1 MLHLLTS
8 RLPRIRP
15 ESCSRGGTS
24 SAPRVRKDRSG
35 APSLGARLG
44 LTQRCYD
51 DFMPKTRTTLTIDED
66 LLTAIKVEA
75 ARSGKGDS
83 QVIEEAL
90 RRDLGFDLLDEIWQ
104 RATLTEQ
111 EAMNLSREAQEA
123 ARHARS

>member
-1 MLHLLTS
+1 
-8 RLPRIRP
+8 
-15 ESCSRGGTS
+15 
-24 SAPRVRKDRSG
+24 
-35 APSLGARLG
+35 
-44 LTQRCYD
+44 
-51 DFMPKTRTTLTIDED
+51 MPKTRTTLTIDED

-90 RRDLGFDLLDEIWQ
+90 RRDLGFNLLDEIWQ

-111 EAMNLSREAQEA
+111 ESMNLSREAQVA

>member
-1 MLHLLTS
+1 
-8 RLPRIRP
+8 
-15 ESCSRGGTS
+15 
-24 SAPRVRKDRSG
+24 
-35 APSLGARLG
+35 
-44 LTQRCYD
+44 
-51 DFMPKTRTTLTIDED
+51 MPKTRTTLTIDED

-90 RRDLGFDLLDEIWQ
+90 RRDLGFNLLDEIWQ